1 MKLKVKAFLAL
12 IFFIPAVV
20 SADHNWPSDEK
31 ASIDVKENAF
41 CQVLASYTKQ
51 INDALDSKNDIR
63 VDRVRKKQRT
73 DIQALM
79 PNKKFQDWIIRVKRI
94 KVDNLMNAT
103 LEAELPCHKK
113 IVGQKI
119 PETNEMT
126 YGQLADVG
134 KGDFVLV
141 TGTLDLDYKGL
152 QPQEFKATFI
162 SIVGLN

>member
-1 MKLKVKAFLAL
+1 MKLNVKAFLAL
-12 IFFIPAVV
+12 IFFIPAVAN
-20 SADHNWPSDEK
+20 ADQWPSKIME
-31 ASIDVKENAF
+31 SIDVKEAAF
-41 CQVLASYTKQ
+41 CKVLDSYTKQ
-51 INDALDSKNDIR
+51 INDALASKNDIR
-63 VDRVRKKQRT
+63 VERVRKKQRT

-79 PNKKFQDWIIRVKRI
+79 PNKEFQDWIIMVGSI

-103 LEAELPCHKK
+103 LEATLPCHKT

-119 PETNEMT
+119 PETNEMA
-126 YGQLADVG
+126 YEQLADVG

-152 QPQEFKATFI
+152 KPQEFSATFT

>member
-1 MKLKVKAFLAL
+1 
-12 IFFIPAVV
+12 
-20 SADHNWPSDEK
+20 
-31 ASIDVKENAF
+31 
-41 CQVLASYTKQ
+41 
-51 INDALDSKNDIR
+51 
-63 VDRVRKKQRT
+63 
-73 DIQALM
+73 
-79 PNKKFQDWIIRVKRI
+79 
-94 KVDNLMNAT
+94 MNAT